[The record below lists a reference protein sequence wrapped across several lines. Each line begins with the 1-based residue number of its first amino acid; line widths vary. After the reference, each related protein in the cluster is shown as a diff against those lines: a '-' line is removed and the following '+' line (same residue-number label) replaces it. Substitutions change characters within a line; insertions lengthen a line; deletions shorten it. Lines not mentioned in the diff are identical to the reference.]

1 MTTQNSM
8 SRRSGLPTLEHRR
21 PERLVGVGFRCW
33 LDGFSSGNIA
43 SWETAWNL
51 YANELGACRA
61 RVAVQEL
68 GLWVGKIK
76 DVSGREITTL
86 PHHCPGFCRDE
97 CVAISMVAASQHKVC
112 PAMRACAFALIGCS
126 DMEGLLTSTDRFAVM
141 LDALDQRLSPNS
153 ICVVPDLACA
163 AGAAMH

>member
-1 MTTQNSM
+1 MTTHTIIPRQ
-8 SRRSGLPTLEHRR
+8 SGLGTPVPRR
-21 PERLVGVGFRCW
+21 PERLVGIGFRCW
-33 LDGFSSGNIA
+33 IEGYSSGNIA

-61 RVAVQEL
+61 RVAVGEL

-76 DVSGREITTL
+76 DVSGRKITTL
-86 PHHCPGFCRDE
+86 PHYCTGFCRDE

-126 DMEGLLTSTDRFAVM
+126 DMEGLLSATDRFAVM

-153 ICVVPDLACA
+153 ICTVPDIDCPGGTAVN
-163 AGAAMH
+163 

>member
-1 MTTQNSM
+1 MTSQFLNARASRLSPTQS
-8 SRRSGLPTLEHRR
+8 R
-21 PERLVGVGFRCW
+21 PERLVGIGFRFW
-33 LDGFSSGNIA
+33 LGGYASGNID

-51 YANELGACRA
+51 YATELGACRA

-76 DVSGREITTL
+76 DVSGRKITTL
-86 PHHCPGFCRDE
+86 PPHCPGFCRDE

-126 DMEGLLTSTDRFAVM
+126 DMEELLSATDRFAVM

-153 ICVVPDLACA
+153 ICTVPDLACPV
-163 AGAAMH
+163 GAVIH